1 MKDNIQLTHQ
11 VRAEILDRVKKVVL
25 KRFYDPRFNGL
36 DWPALVAERR
46 AAILGCEPDQFERG
60 VNELLRELKASHVGF
75 FGARFKSASA
85 RQAVSATLIKAET
98 SHGAR
103 WRFQDVHRG
112 GAAHN
117 AGIRSGDILLTL
129 GQREVSTSES
139 PAFPMGESIEADVV
153 QSGMKTARLR
163 LDVPD
168 PRSKKQPVNVP
179 EVVTAARMANGLGLI
194 KISMFPGMVGIDV
207 ANSISAATRELMPDR
222 LIVDLRGNTGGGMGC
237 LRVMSYLCPD
247 RRGVGH
253 SVTRK
258 KVDKGF
264 DKENL
269 PVFDRIPP
277 TKLGLLPLIAK
288 FALGDKSIAVKTEA
302 LGPQRFHGRIVVLVN
317 QHSASASEMIAAFAA
332 ENGLATIVGEKTAGR
347 VVGANSFKV
356 GYGYRVALPVVEY
369 RTWAGTVLESKGV
382 VPDVLDPFSPDAAWS
397 GVDGQV
403 EKAIEIVNGLEE
415 RPAIH

>member
-1 MKDNIQLTHQ
+1 
-11 VRAEILDRVKKVVL
+11 
-25 KRFYDPRFNGL
+25 
-36 DWPALVAERR
+36 
-46 AAILGCEPDQFERG
+46 
-60 VNELLRELKASHVGF
+60 
-75 FGARFKSASA
+75 
-85 RQAVSATLIKAET
+85 
-98 SHGAR
+98 
-103 WRFQDVHRG
+103 
-112 GAAHN
+112 
-117 AGIRSGDILLTL
+117 
-129 GQREVSTSES
+129 
-139 PAFPMGESIEADVV
+139 
-153 QSGMKTARLR
+153 MKTARLR
-163 LDVPD
+163 IDVPD

-179 EVVTAARMANGLGLI
+179 EVVTAVRVANGLGLI

-207 ANSISAATRELMPDR
+207 AKSISAATRELAPDR

-258 KVDKGF
+258 RVEKGF
-264 DKENL
+264 DKETL
-269 PVFDRIPP
+269 PVFDRIPT

-288 FALGDKSIAVKTEA
+288 FAWGDKSIAVKTEA

-332 ENGLATIVGEKTAGR
+332 ENRLATIVGEKTAGR

-369 RTWAGTVLESKGV
+369 RTWAGTVLESNGV
-382 VPDVLDPFSPDAAWS
+382 APEILEPFSPDAAWT

-403 EKAIEIVNGLEE
+403 EKAIEIVNGLEA
-415 RPAIH
+415 RAAIH